1 VGPLSASSKGNKYI
15 LTVKD
20 CFTRWIEAFPIVA
33 ATALATID
41 ILVKEIFCRY
51 GVPEIIH
58 SDRGNQFTSN
68 LFHSVAQEYGIQ
80 VTTTPAYNP
89 KSNPVERVH
98 CDLGTM
104 LRALSYDTH
113 QDWEDL
119 LPKAL
124 FAIRTAVSKSIGLAP
139 YQLLFGRDASQP
151 IHIAFGKP
159 PPQGD
164 LDYHRYAE
172 QLRNRIDNAQTYAR
186 EKIALAITRQRR
198 NYNQDAKEINVGQK
212 VWLFTPVTRTGESR
226 KKQNFGQAP
235 G

>member
-1 VGPLSASSKGNKYI
+1 MGTLSSVQAGFPFQQISIDFVGPLAASSKGNKYI

-20 CFTRWIEAFPIVA
+20 CFTRWIYAFPIVA
-33 ATALATID
+33 ATELETVD

-98 CDLGTM
+98 RDLGTM

-113 QDWEDL
+113 QDWEAL
-119 LPKAL
+119 IPQAL

-151 IHIAFGKP
+151 IDIAFGKP
-159 PPQGD
+159 PMPPQGD

-172 QLRNRIDNAQTYAR
+172 QLRKRINNAQTYAR
-186 EKIALAITRQRR
+186 EKITLAITRQSR
-198 NYNQDAKEINVGQK
+198 NYNQDAKE
-212 VWLFTPVTRTGESR
+212 SM
-226 KKQNFGQAP
+226 
-235 G
+235 